1 MQVSVKE
8 SDSSVQAAG
17 ALILAGLAV
26 GSRVA
31 APERRAASARGPVAV
46 QDP

>member
-8 SDSSVQAAG
+8 SDSSARAAG

-26 GSRVA
+26 GSQV
-31 APERRAASARGPVAV
+31 AASARGSGAV